1 MQIWHEGAY
10 RLWEWSFKLADKQTY
25 QSHCYSASPDRPEQE
40 PLGRLQL
47 LACRGLLWPQLCC
60 VWHLLIFLIVCHKQE
75 RKRLTPGGKHSKCVD
90 RYLPCIQSP
99 HNVSTGAD
107 GRSSVHRGRCHQDG
121 HLSGSAG
128 WGPAVLE
135 LLMPC
140 TCVLAITK
148 KKLTAC
154 LACSLSHLQGT
165 AGSWPP
171 LRLSPWMSGSFTA
184 SSHTA
189 RPSRTTTLGSS
200 TFRFLPPPP
209 TQARLSGAML
219 LGKGLDYR
227 SCLAVLAV
235 WRVGRRGDWWQ
246 VACQRRR
253 ADVCPFCWGQW
264 ILECTPGEGV
274 RQVWFQKNPA
284 MLNS

>member
-1 MQIWHEGAY
+1 MQIWHKGAS

-47 LACRGLLWPQLCC
+47 LACRGFLWPQLCC
-60 VWHLLIFLIVCHKQE
+60 VWHLLIFLIVYHKQE
-75 RKRLTPGGKHSKCVD
+75 RWRLTPGSKHSKCVD

-140 TCVLAITK
+140 TCVLAIPK
-148 KKLTAC
+148 KEAHRLPGLLTLSPAGDC
-154 LACSLSHLQGT
+154 WLLAAIASLTLNERLLHRVVPHGQTFQDDYAGIFHFQVSSSSSHSNT
-165 AGSWPP
+165 SFRCDASRKRP
-171 LRLSPWMSGSFTA
+171 RLSLLSCSSGSSA
-184 SSHTA
+184 S
-189 RPSRTTTLGSS
+189 G
-200 TFRFLPPPP
+200 
-209 TQARLSGAML
+209 
-219 LGKGLDYR
+219 
-227 SCLAVLAV
+227 
-235 WRVGRRGDWWQ
+235 
-246 VACQRRR
+246 
-253 ADVCPFCWGQW
+253 
-264 ILECTPGEGV
+264 
-274 RQVWFQKNPA
+274 
-284 MLNS
+284 